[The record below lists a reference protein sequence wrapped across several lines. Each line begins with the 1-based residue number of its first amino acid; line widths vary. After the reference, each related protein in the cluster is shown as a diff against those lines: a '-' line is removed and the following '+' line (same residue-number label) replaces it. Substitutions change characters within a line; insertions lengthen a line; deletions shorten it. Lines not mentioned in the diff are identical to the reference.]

1 MDRSLGLGYAWGS
14 TILLSGLIASLAIW
28 YAREG
33 SLRVYPIVRREV
45 ELLFWLTVLLSNS
58 LGTAF
63 GDFLVDVVGLT
74 FLQGALV
81 TAGVIA
87 AVGAAHY
94 FTRLNDVALFW
105 TAFIFTRPF
114 GATFGSA
121 LGQTRKIRASPPH
134 VRFAPFSRRMLRR
147 VLNSELGQK
156 RTSITTQKFSP

>member
-14 TILLSGLIASLAIW
+14 TFLLSGLIASLAIW

-33 SLRVYPIVRREV
+33 SLRVYPIVRRDV

-87 AVGAAHY
+87 AKTLGLVRRGPLAMH
-94 FTRLNDVALFW
+94 
-105 TAFIFTRPF
+105 
-114 GATFGSA
+114 ATWEV
-121 LGQTRKIRASPPH
+121 QPI
-134 VRFAPFSRRMLRR
+134 RMLRLLVEIEEAEKAR
-147 VLNSELGQK
+147 AHLQSSVSGVAVRL
-156 RTSITTQKFSP
+156 